1 MSHLEDFIQIQTIA
15 VDKQLTPEESSA
27 IYLASIAKSMASIAD
42 DLHEINRK
50 KLYEKGI
57 RR

>member
-1 MSHLEDFIQIQTIA
+1 MSNLEDFIQIQTIA
-15 VDKQLTPEESSA
+15 VDNKVTPEEASS
-27 IYLASIAKSMASIAD
+27 IYLASIAKSMACIAD

-50 KLYEKGI
+50 KGYEKEL